1 MVLVNTEKMKLKLST
16 PNVCQKLSVKNNS
29 LPTPTSIPAFQLRKA
44 NQISVWPNNRWLSYK
59 VIWVLWQ
66 QAVSYSN
73 VSVNS
78 DQFQNQRWPIFKLG
92 KEKKKDT
99 ILLENIQVKLKTIIS
114 WIWAFQVFCWL
125 KMVFICKPWVH
136 AKLLQPCLTLCNPM
150 DCSLPGSSVHSP
162 SKNTGVG
169 CQALLQGNLL
179 DPGIKPTSLMSPA
192 LQAGSLPL
200 APPGKP
206 TCKP

>member
-169 CQALLQGNLL
+169 C
-179 DPGIKPTSLMSPA
+179 
-192 LQAGSLPL
+192 
-200 APPGKP
+200 
-206 TCKP
+206 

>member
-162 SKNTGVG
+162 SQEYWSG
-169 CQALLQGNLL
+169 L
-179 DPGIKPTSLMSPA
+179 PGPTPRESSWSRD
-192 LQAGSLPL
+192 QTHVSYVSCIAGGFFTTSTTWE
-200 APPGKP
+200 AHM
-206 TCKP
+206 